1 MKIVCREVDKYSNRR
16 TLYYIVPVKFRAGL
30 MRDLYLRELLNPEL
44 KYFITK
50 LDEKIPEEEMLKI
63 FKNKKYRK
71 NHILYQLLKHLNR
84 LFIRCVV
91 NELNKI
97 KIDND
102 LRKGVYYENC

>member
-1 MKIVCREVDKYSNRR
+1 MNVNENILNSLFNEFCKEKNKITN
-16 TLYYIVPVKFRAGL
+16 
-30 MRDLYLRELLNPEL
+30 
-44 KYFITK
+44 
-50 LDEKIPEEEMLKI
+50 LKI
-63 FKNKKYRK
+63 KNIEK

-102 LRKGVYYENC
+102 LRKGVVYYENC